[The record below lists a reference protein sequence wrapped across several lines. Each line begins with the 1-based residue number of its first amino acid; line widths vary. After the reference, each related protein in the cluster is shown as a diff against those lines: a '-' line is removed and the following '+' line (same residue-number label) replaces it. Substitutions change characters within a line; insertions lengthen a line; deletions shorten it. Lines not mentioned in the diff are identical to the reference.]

1 MGNSGC
7 PCILCTKSSNEASW
21 NPRDQSVAAS
31 TRDYGWHVMGVHA
44 DSEAPA
50 GWAYSIGMWHTL
62 RSPEVCI
69 FGLDVD
75 VMMPLV
81 NDAGDAVRN
90 GPPLMPDQRR
100 DDIYDNY
107 PAVIRPVHES
117 WCHDFFGVGL
127 DFYQVSPLPMAQ
139 LFWPDREG
147 RFPWEDDAADY
158 CRENQPLLWI
168 PKSDTAGPW
177 GTV

>member
-90 GPPLMPDQRR
+90 GPPLMPD
-100 DDIYDNY
+100 
-107 PAVIRPVHES
+107 
-117 WCHDFFGVGL
+117 
-127 DFYQVSPLPMAQ
+127 
-139 LFWPDREG
+139 
-147 RFPWEDDAADY
+147 
-158 CRENQPLLWI
+158 
-168 PKSDTAGPW
+168 
-177 GTV
+177 